1 MEKKRISFKGEEKG
15 FSLAVII
22 TREKKSVVAAAS
34 DRSIVYTCA
43 CFFGIDYNT
52 REEKVLLLLHP
63 IVL

>member
-22 TREKKSVVAAAS
+22 TRGKKSVVAAAS

-43 CFFGIDYNT
+43 CEFTT
-52 REEKVLLLLHP
+52 RRGKLPGVGN
-63 IVL
+63 

>member
-1 MEKKRISFKGEEKG
+1 MEKKRISFTGEEKG

-43 CFFGIDYNT
+43 CFFGID
-52 REEKVLLLLHP
+52 
-63 IVL
+63 